1 MKKFYTKILYI
12 IITLVLLIVIA
23 IPIYISYWRNNSTI
37 ATFHTFKEPNK
48 ISFCDIKWTSD
59 FLGKDK
65 IDKIA
70 FFVPVKIKGL
80 KGNLFM
86 QFDSGTQTTLF
97 YGKTLKKIL
106 KSDNS
111 VKTFYGNDSLYYV
124 KNPIINIER
133 NQFQAEKIRIA
144 SSLGEENIDS
154 SFTVIGTIGFDIFVN
169 RTLILDFK
177 KDKLAITNKEA
188 SNLDYNLSY
197 VKDASINKFPLI
209 IPAKIG
215 DKNTRLFY
223 DTGSSMFSLITSNK
237 RLKNINENKIDS
249 LCCITNW
256 GKQLPVYKKKLDTSI
271 KIGALEYDNQSI
283 YGCEV
288 LDMVNYIPSWYL
300 FGMTGNRLFNNKVV
314 VIDTKNN
321 KFGIENE

>member
-1 MKKFYTKILYI
+1 MKKLYKRILYSVI
-12 IITLVLLIVIA
+12 ILILLTVIA
-23 IPIYISYWRNNSTI
+23 IPVYISYWRNSSTVE
-37 ATFHTFKEPNK
+37 TFHTFKEPNK
-48 ISFCDIKWTSD
+48 ISFCDIRWTSD

-70 FFVPVKIKGL
+70 FYVPVKIKGL

-97 YGKTLKKIL
+97 YGKTLKKVL
-106 KSDNS
+106 ESGNS
-111 VKTFYGNDSLYYV
+111 IKTFYDIDSLHYIQ
-124 KNPIINIER
+124 NPIINIKD
-133 NQFQAEKIRIA
+133 NQFHAKKIRIA
-144 SSLGEENIDS
+144 SSLGEEKIDS
-154 SFTVIGTIGFDIFVN
+154 SFTVIGTIGFDVFVN
-169 RTLILDFK
+169 KTLILDFK

-188 SNLDYNLSY
+188 DHLGYDLSY
-197 VKDASINKFPLI
+197 VKNASINKFPLI

-237 RLKNINENKIDS
+237 RLININENKADS
-249 LCCITNW
+249 LCCINNW
-256 GKQLPVYKKKLDTSI
+256 GKQLPVYKKKLNTPI
-271 KIGALEYDNQSI
+271 KIGDLEYNNQSI

-288 LDMVNYIPSWYL
+288 LDIVDYVPSWYL
-300 FGMTGNRLFNNKVV
+300 FGITGNRLFNNKIV

-321 KFGIENE
+321 KFGIEN